1 MRSARLRS
9 APQRA
14 PDSIHYSPAGG
25 ASYSACGKPPKRLRE
40 ALPSHSFD
48 YKRIESAGARIDAVA
63 LTFGENIGPSSF
75 KQLTNIYESPSQAL
89 LSTYSPRER
98 TQLRSEAEAA
108 LENGRKVGARFL
120 LIGDAD
126 YPSKLYELHDPPPYL
141 FTLGDLTVLERPCV
155 AVVGTRRATAYG
167 EWATTNIVEP
177 VAAAGVCIVSGMARG
192 IDAAAHRAALSCGG
206 TTVAVLGTGADI
218 AYPVG
223 HRTLHRTIIERGLVI
238 SEFPCG
244 AHANKGSFPRR
255 NRIIAALSRLTIVV
269 EAGIKSGA
277 SITEEHATDL
287 GRTIGAVPGQIN
299 SPQSAETNRLIQA
312 GAQVIL
318 NARDV
323 LSLIGVADPR
333 AREQLKLNLRD
344 DERMVWDALENA
356 ATPMDTLSDHVHLPT
371 QRLLAAVTGLEVGGL
386 IETLP
391 TGELRRRRSG

>member
-1 MRSARLRS
+1 MLAT
-9 APQRA
+9 
-14 PDSIHYSPAGG
+14 
-25 ASYSACGKPPKRLRE
+25 YSA
-40 ALPSHSFD
+40 
-48 YKRIESAGARIDAVA
+48 
-63 LTFGENIGPSSF
+63 
-75 KQLTNIYESPSQAL
+75 
-89 LSTYSPRER
+89 RER
-98 TQLRSEAEAA
+98 TKLRSDAETT
-108 LENGRKVGARFL
+108 LENGRKLGATLL

-126 YPSKLYELHDPPPYL
+126 YPATLYELPDPPPYL
-141 FTLGDLTVLERPCV
+141 FTLGDLTILARPCV

-206 TTVAVLGTGADI
+206 ATVAVLGTGVDLPYPI
-218 AYPVG
+218 A
-223 HRTLHRTIIERGLVI
+223 HRTLHRTIAERGLIV

-244 AHANKGSFPRR
+244 THASPGSFPRR

-269 EAGIKSGA
+269 EAGIRSGA

-287 GRTIGAVPGQIN
+287 GRTVGAVPGQIN

-318 NARDV
+318 NAGDV
-323 LSLIGVADPR
+323 LTLIGVADPN
-333 AREQLKLNLRD
+333 AKREQRNLKLRD
-344 DERMVWDALENA
+344 DERLVWDALENA
-356 ATPMDTLSDHVHLPT
+356 ATPLDLLSHQIDLPT